1 MLEGKFLYLIINIAT
16 IFFPLALSFDK
27 KVHFYKKLKYF
38 LPSLSIVALFFII
51 WDQWFTQIG
60 VWSFNEEY
68 ITGVNIASLPIEECL
83 FFITVPY
90 ACIFIYESLLSWFK
104 WNIPDL
110 LIRLIVYLISITLII
125 LSIYFVDKM
134 YTSITFFL
142 TGFFLMIHYQYFRSK
157 ILNYFIPAFIITLI
171 PFFIVNGILTSKPVV
186 LYNDLENLGIRMGS
200 IPIEDAFYGFL
211 LLLLNVSI
219 YEFIRLG
226 FNKNNQKLK

>member
-60 VWSFNEEY
+60 VWSFNPDY
-68 ITGVNIASLPIEECL
+68 ISGIHIANLPFEECL

-134 YTSITFFL
+134 YTSITLFL

-171 PFFIVNGILTSKPVV
+171 PFFIVNGILTAKPVV

-200 IPIEDAFYGFL
+200 IPVEDAFYGFL